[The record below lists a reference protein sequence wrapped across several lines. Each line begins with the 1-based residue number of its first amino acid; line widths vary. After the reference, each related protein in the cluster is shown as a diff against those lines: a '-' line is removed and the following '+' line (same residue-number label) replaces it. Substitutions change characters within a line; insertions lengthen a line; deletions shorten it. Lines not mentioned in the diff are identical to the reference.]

1 MGQLYYYDAGSS
13 SWLPTQVGAQG
24 PQGTQGNQ
32 GFQGFQGASI
42 LPTSA
47 TASASVT
54 ATAGQVTTCNPGAT
68 TLSAAI
74 TTTSA
79 TSITVTSATGF
90 PSSGNYYI
98 LIDQEIMLVTAG
110 QGTTTWTV
118 TRAQLSTTA
127 ATHLISSNVLQILGV
142 TLPASP
148 SNGTICAVYVLGT
161 ATGTVTVT
169 AGSGNTLDYAVGR
182 LYAGQSAYL
191 VYNSTTTSW
200 VSPTQNNQQ
209 SNPAGT
215 IYLTATQSVI
225 GGIYFTVAFDTNL
238 YTMKGGMTRIN
249 NGLMAPIA
257 GIYNIGFVW
266 SCAVGTNLFLSKN
279 GGAAIQYLNGNA
291 NTFSASLNIS
301 LVAGDYITLGGF
313 PFTTGAITNG
323 SSGTVMSMYLVSQ

>member
-24 PQGTQGNQ
+24 PQGTQGAQ
-32 GFQGFQGASI
+32 GYQGSVGAQGYQGSVGAQGYQGSVGAQGYQGSVGAQGAAN
-42 LPTSA
+42 LPASA
-47 TASASVT
+47 TASVSVT
-54 ATAGQVTTCNPGAT
+54 ATAGQVTTCNP
-68 TLSAAI
+68 
-74 TTTSA
+74 
-79 TSITVTSATGF
+79 
-90 PSSGNYYI
+90 SS
-98 LIDQEIMLVTAG
+98 TFA
-110 QGTTTWTV
+110 
-118 TRAQLSTTA
+118 
-127 ATHLISSNVLQILGV
+127 V

-148 SNGTICAVYVLGT
+148 ANGTICGVYVLAA
-161 ATGTVTVT
+161 ATSYVTVA

-215 IYLTATQSVI
+215 IYLTATQSVT
-225 GGIYFTVAFDTNL
+225 GGSYFTAAFDTNL